1 MQLVLPGFPAP
12 SAETPS
18 QLASYLDHRA
28 QTCGPRT
35 LALYRHILSRVER
48 QLGGRPPDAASV
60 AAYLRQYRAAA
71 PDTQRNVY
79 RALKA
84 YCRWLVDAGHLD
96 ADPFA
101 GPLGVARPRLPRRRR
116 ATSTEADIRALLT
129 AAAPRAGQR
138 RRWADGG
145 PRSREQPQARA
156 LLLLLID
163 SAMRAEEVCRLTCG
177 QARAERLVIIGKG
190 GHQDRAYVTAPTRQ
204 ALLDLAGD
212 RCDTAPLFRSWS
224 GGACSVAALRGILAR
239 LARRAGVTLPPRPLH
254 SFRHYAAQAWVR
266 AGLSDLAIQGLMR
279 HRSIAVTQIYTYGA
293 REEDLAEMH
302 ARVSP
307 IAGLLRRV
315 EDHDAS

>member
-1 MQLVLPGFPAP
+1 MQLVLLGFTAP
-12 SAETPS
+12 PPPS
-18 QLASYLDHRA
+18 PLTAYLDHRA

-71 PDTQRNVY
+71 PDTQRNIY

-84 YCRWLVDAGHLD
+84 YCRWLVDAGHLA

-116 ATSTEADIRALLT
+116 ATSTEADILALLT

-138 RRWADGG
+138 RRWAADG
-145 PRSREQPQARA
+145 PRAREQPQSRA
-156 LLLLLID
+156 LVLLLID

-177 QARAERLVIIGKG
+177 QARAERLVILGKG
-190 GHQDRAYVTAPTRQ
+190 GHQDRAYIAEPTRR
-204 ALLDLAGD
+204 AIRDLAGD
-212 RCDTAPLFRSWS
+212 RPDDAPLFRDWA
-224 GGACSVAALRGILAR
+224 GGACSVAALRGILER

-254 SFRHYAAQAWVR
+254 SFRHYAAQQWARSGVP
-266 AGLSDLAIQGLMR
+266 DLIIQRMMR
-279 HRSIAVTQIYTYGA
+279 HANIATTSIYTSGA
-293 REEDLAEMH
+293 REEDVAEVH
-302 ARVSP
+302 QRVSP
-307 IAGLLRRV
+307 IAGLLAKV
-315 EDHDAS
+315 ESQ